1 MKITGLKEFLC
12 PESLGYLTVLKM
24 NSCSCLPIP
33 WFTLSFPVHNWWSC
47 GEVLGMEKFRW
58 VGRGDRPS
66 LEEVCNY
73 RLNIRLFIVSK
84 AHLPLH
90 PSPSIYVC
98 IYLYLCLSLSHVTV
112 SLCVSVGLCLYVSI
126 SLCLYLPLL
135 LSLCLLYEC
144 FLLPISMVL
153 KWNTLIFMC
162 FWIQV
167 LATTQG
173 LRKRNS

>member
-12 PESLGYLTVLKM
+12 PGSLGYITVLKM

-33 WFTLSFPVHNWWSC
+33 WFILSFPVHNWWSC

-58 VGRGDRPS
+58 VSRGDRPS

-90 PSPSIYVC
+90 HSPSIYVC
-98 IYLYLCLSLSHVTV
+98 VSFSLSLSHVTV

-126 SLCLYLPLL
+126 SLCLYLLLL

-144 FLLPISMVL
+144 FLLPNSMVL

-162 FWIQV
+162 FWIQF
-167 LATTQG
+167 LATI
-173 LRKRNS
+173 

>member
-12 PESLGYLTVLKM
+12 PGSLGYLTVLKM

-98 IYLYLCLSLSHVTV
+98 IYLYLCLSLCFSLV
-112 SLCVSVGLCLYVSI
+112 SLCLSVSLLVSVSMSLSLFVSI
-126 SLCLYLPLL
+126 FLYCCLSVFYMSVFSSPSLWSWSETHWSSCAFRYK
-135 LSLCLLYEC
+135 
-144 FLLPISMVL
+144 F
-153 KWNTLIFMC
+153 
-162 FWIQV
+162 
-167 LATTQG
+167 
-173 LRKRNS
+173 